1 TGLGLKEAKEMV
13 DSAPSTIKE
22 AAPKEEADALA
33 EKIKEAGGE
42 VELK

>member
-1 TGLGLKEAKEMV
+1 MADEPGKA
-13 DSAPSTIKE
+13 IKE
-22 AAPKEEADALA
+22 AAPKEEAEAIA

>member
-1 TGLGLKEAKEMV
+1 MV
-13 DSAPSTIKE
+13 DGAPTTIKE
-22 AAPKEEADALA
+22 ALPKEEAEALA